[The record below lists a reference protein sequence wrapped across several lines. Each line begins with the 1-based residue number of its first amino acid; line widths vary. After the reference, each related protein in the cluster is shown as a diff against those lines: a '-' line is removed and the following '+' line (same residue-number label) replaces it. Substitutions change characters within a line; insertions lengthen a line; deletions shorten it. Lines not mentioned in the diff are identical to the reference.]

1 VLDLRNST
9 FKGFCKLHRCKGE
22 NAFMKLLRSIVVVLL
37 IHVVGMAVFAQE
49 PPDEHPLVK
58 KYPGSES
65 MGGPPSVRE
74 FDEFELIIAPIAK
87 GGKPSKTQ
95 HLEGKIFSASYRNPA
110 NRSVLEIYKNYE
122 QALARAGFQTL
133 FACNGVQCG
142 AAQECCPHPTLRD
155 PSYLRRFLAA
165 KLSRPEGDVYVSLA
179 VQAQDP
185 SSAGE
190 TMLDVIETKPME
202 SKDLV
207 DAAGLAESVSRTGH
221 AAVYG
226 IYFDTGKADV
236 KPESGA
242 ALKEIAKLLQQ
253 DVKLKLYVV
262 GHTDNQGTLESNMDL
277 SRRRSAAVA
286 QVLTAK
292 YGVAAARLAGQGV
305 GPLSPVAPNDSEE
318 GRAKNRRVEL
328 VKQ

>member
-1 VLDLRNST
+1 MTCTTKNNCVAVLML
-9 FKGFCKLHRCKGE
+9 FL
-22 NAFMKLLRSIVVVLL
+22 
-37 IHVVGMAVFAQE
+37 AVTLGFAQK

-58 KYPGSES
+58 MYPGSVVQ
-65 MGGPPSVRE
+65 GGQTSVRE
-74 FDEFELIIAPIAK
+74 FDEFELLIGPIAK

-95 HLEGKIFSASYRNPA
+95 HLEGKIFTADYRNPA

-122 QALARAGFQTL
+122 QALQKAGFQTL
-133 FACNGVQCG
+133 YACNGIECG
-142 AAQECCPHPTLRD
+142 AAEPCCSYHPTLRD

-179 VQAQDP
+179 VQSQDT
-185 SSAGE
+185 SNAGE
-190 TMLDVIETKPME
+190 SMLDVIEVKPME
-202 SKDLV
+202 NKELV
-207 DAAGLAESVSRTGH
+207 DAAALSDSVTRTGH

-236 KPESGA
+236 KPESDA

-253 DVKLKLYVV
+253 DAKLKLYVV

-277 SRRRSAAVA
+277 SMRRANTVIQALAS
-286 QVLTAK
+286 K
-292 YGVAAARLAGQGV
+292 YGVAAARLKALGD
-305 GPLSPVAPNDSEE
+305 GPSAPVASNDSEE